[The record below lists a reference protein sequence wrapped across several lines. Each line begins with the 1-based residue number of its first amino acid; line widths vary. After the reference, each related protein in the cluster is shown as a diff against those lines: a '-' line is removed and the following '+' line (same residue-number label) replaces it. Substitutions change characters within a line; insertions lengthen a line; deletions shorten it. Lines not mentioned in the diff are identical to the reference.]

1 MENTENTVIEETKEN
16 IVEAV
21 KEETEQEN
29 MQAFID
35 DIKAQYETKL
45 LQQHDNY
52 EKRLKE
58 RENVIK
64 QLLAGDTKQEEKDV
78 IELQIETLNNK
89 RALQN
94 KKW

>member
-1 MENTENTVIEETKEN
+1 MENTENTVIEETTEN

-78 IELQIETLNNK
+78 IELQIEALNNK

>member
-1 MENTENTVIEETKEN
+1 MENTENTVIEETTEN
-16 IVEAV
+16 VIEAV

-78 IELQIETLNNK
+78 IDLQIEALNNK

>member
-1 MENTENTVIEETKEN
+1 MENTENTVIEETTEN

-21 KEETEQEN
+21 KETEQEN

-35 DIKAQYETKL
+35 DIKAQYENKL

-78 IELQIETLNNK
+78 IELRIEALNNK
-89 RALQN
+89 RVLQN